1 MHFKLNF
8 LMLSVLRECSLS
20 LIPRPSLMGFLQ
32 GERINVL
39 AHFLFFLSAS
49 TLRSLKFIKTLAWA
63 HFSPQHYA
71 F

>member
-1 MHFKLNF
+1 
-8 LMLSVLRECSLS
+8 MLSVLRECSLS

-49 TLRSLKFIKTLAWA
+49 TLRSLKFIKTLEWA